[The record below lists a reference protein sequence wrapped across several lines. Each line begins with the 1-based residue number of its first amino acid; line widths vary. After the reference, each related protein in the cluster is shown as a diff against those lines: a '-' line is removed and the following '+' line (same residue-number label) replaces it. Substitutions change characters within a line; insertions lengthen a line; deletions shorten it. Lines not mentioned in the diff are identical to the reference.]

1 MKIGSFNAD
10 TVDDCLNI
18 LEDAFRSDMWRQLP
32 NEDRLMIVGR
42 LEHILE
48 TAQLKSMGE

>member
-1 MKIGSFNAD
+1 MKIRPVNAD

-32 NEDRLMIVGR
+32 NEDRLRIVGR
-42 LEHILE
+42 LEHVLE
-48 TAQLKSMGE
+48 LAQLKTIGE